1 MLPSKESPKHLPCM
15 ATSDELALWHVYEAR
30 PHDQPL

>member
-1 MLPSKESPKHLPCM
+1 MPPSKESPKLLPSM